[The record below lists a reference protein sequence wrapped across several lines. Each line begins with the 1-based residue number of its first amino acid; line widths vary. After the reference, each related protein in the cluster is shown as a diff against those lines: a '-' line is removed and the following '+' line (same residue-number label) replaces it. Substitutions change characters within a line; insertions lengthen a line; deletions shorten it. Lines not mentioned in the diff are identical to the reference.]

1 MVLINGIEYSPKD
14 VRKIGETYYIIGET
28 CWKLGGRWKSI
39 DDPEVAFDHTHKRY
53 DLKKNLTYGIISPE
67 SWGYFT
73 PTLRSVNSEV
83 GMYAEYNDCPLK
95 ISASGMKLTN
105 PKMIIQK
112 HLDLSYSFDV
122 EVPYINKIVEAFKTT
137 PINVTSEVKL
147 LAPLLKGY
155 TFGLEYETCNGTI
168 PKDMLPI
175 LGLIP
180 LRDGSLRLGNGQEPF
195 EYVTPPLSGVKGI
208 QAILDQCTIMQ
219 DCCKYDNDCSLHMH
233 IGGLRNDRRVLV
245 ALYKLVYSIQQE
257 LYDLVPYGKRDPEY
271 FFGANLK
278 SGDKR
283 KNYARLIPDLPAGEI
298 SQMLQHMF
306 QLFSNGYPIEKS
318 YKRGS
323 DHQQKNKWNRYNRYS
338 IVNFEHLLLGQ
349 SNTVEFRIFNM
360 STNGQNVVNLLLIC
374 LAIVRYAEAY
384 SNQIINGQKVTLTEV
399 VSGYRNDFGSTS
411 GTEAKNLIANMLTN
425 FIKEAK
431 EANFLNACRNHAQN
445 AYESSQKY
453 FKSNYLLYSENCH
466 LPIPVNPVASAPEV
480 LTYEFILSQMEGV
493 KAGLGLVGLDPYKL
507 VGIDPALKQEENAEE
522 DIEWDAH
529 EEDFPD
535 DEEEEKIEEEQQVEP
550 VLQLAALEDPF

>member
-1 MVLINGIEYSPKD
+1 MVLINDIEYSPKD

-39 DDPEVAFDHTHKRY
+39 DDPDVAFDHTNKCY

-73 PTLRSVNSEV
+73 PTLRSVNSEA

-95 ISASGMKLTN
+95 ISASGMKLRN

-112 HLDLSYSFDV
+112 HFDLSYSFNL

-168 PKDMLPI
+168 PKDMLTV

-180 LRDGSLRLGNGQEPF
+180 LKDGSLRLGNGQEPF
-195 EYVTPPLSGVKGI
+195 EYVTPPLSGIKGI

-283 KNYARLIPDLPAGEI
+283 KNYARLLPDLPSGDV
-298 SQMLQHMF
+298 SGMLQHMF
-306 QLFSNGYPIEKS
+306 QLFSNGYPIEKN

-384 SNQIINGQKVTLTEV
+384 SNQIINGQKVTLAEV

-425 FIKEAK
+425 FLKEAK
-431 EANFLNACRNHAQN
+431 EANFLYACRNHCQN
-445 AYESSQKY
+445 AYESSDKY
-453 FKSNYLLYSENCH
+453 FKSNYLLHSENCH
-466 LPIPVNPVASAPEV
+466 LPIPVNPIAPTSEV
-480 LTYEFILSQMEGV
+480 LTYEFVLSQMEGV
-493 KAGLGLVGLDPYKL
+493 KAELGLANALEV
-507 VGIDPALKQEENAEE
+507 ALKQEENAEE
-522 DIEWDAH
+522 DDFFVL
-529 EEDFPD
+529 EDYD
-535 DEEEEKIEEEQQVEP
+535 DEIEEEEEMAAPMVKEEQKLEPIPQV
-550 VLQLAALEDPF
+550 LEEHPF